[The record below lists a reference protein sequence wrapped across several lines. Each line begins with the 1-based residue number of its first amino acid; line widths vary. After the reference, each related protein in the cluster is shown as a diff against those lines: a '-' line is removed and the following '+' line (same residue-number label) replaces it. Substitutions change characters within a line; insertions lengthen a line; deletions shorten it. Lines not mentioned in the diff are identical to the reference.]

1 MPGVTAIWVRAFAEV
16 RARWRTWLGLA
27 LIVGVGGGIVLA
39 ALAGARRTESAYPRF
54 AQAQRAADVLIA
66 GSSAFGIG
74 SGVDLDDVEALPQ
87 VDEVARAVVNLVFT
101 GASETGRP
109 LNATDLFPVASTD
122 GRLGRSIE
130 RWRMLEGRPADP
142 TKADEATA
150 SFVLAERLNLRV
162 GSTLSLHLLRA
173 DAFPNVALDLLGA
186 FGPRL
191 AQDQASQVAPFDER
205 VVGPR
210 ATFRIVGIEA
220 SPAEF
225 PPLTADLAPPL
236 HLSPAFYAA
245 HRGTL
250 LDTPIMYIRLKQ
262 PDDLAEFQSAVERLS
277 TGSPA
282 SFIASARNQSEK
294 VQRSLDLEAVAT
306 RVLAL
311 LTGLA
316 VLLIVAQALRRQSV
330 LEASDHPTLRAL
342 GMDPGQLAA
351 VGTARAVFVAGTGAV
366 LAGVLAYAASP
377 VFPVGL
383 ARRAELDR
391 GLHFDAAVIP
401 VGVVLIAAAVVLL
414 AVPAARRAVRLA
426 QLPPGRPRVVEDEE
440 EGRLARAIAEA
451 PMSPAAT
458 IGLRFAIEPGS
469 GPTAI
474 PVRTTI
480 LGLTLAIAM
489 LTATWVFGASLQ
501 RLLDTPRLY
510 GWNWDTTVGAP
521 ALLDLGD
528 ALVPALAGDPDVAE
542 VAAGTVTQLR
552 LEGDERV
559 DAYAL
564 EQSVGEVGPTIT
576 AGRLAT
582 AEDEIVLGARTLRH
596 IGAEVGDTIEVEI
609 VDKPARFRVVGRGVF
624 PHIGDAAQLGTGAQ
638 ISLDGLR
645 RLLAAPSRNVF
656 LVRFRPSV
664 DRDAAFAEVRR
675 AVEPL
680 PTATASRPSDLADL
694 ARVDSLPGLLAGVL
708 GVVAAATLVHTLVSS
723 MRQRRR
729 DLAILKTLGF
739 LRRQLALTLVWEAT
753 TLSVL
758 SLVVGVPIGAAAGRW
773 TWTVFAERLGIV
785 PDPVV
790 PLVPVLLLAPVTILL
805 AVLVALPPAWIAART
820 RPALVLRTE

>member
-1 MPGVTAIWVRAFAEV
+1 MTAIWVRAFAEV

-27 LIVGVGGGIVLA
+27 LIVGVGGGVVLA

-54 AQAQRAADVLIA
+54 ATQQRAADVLLA
-66 GSSAFGIG
+66 GGSAFGIG
-74 SGVDLDDVEALPQ
+74 SGVDLDDAAALPQ
-87 VDEVARAVVNLVFT
+87 VDQVARAVVNLVFT
-101 GASETGRP
+101 GESETGRP
-109 LNATDLFPVASTD
+109 LDATDLFPVVSTD
-122 GRLGRSIE
+122 GRLGRDIE
-130 RWRMLEGRPADP
+130 RWTMVAGRPADP
-142 TKADEATA
+142 TRIDEATA

-162 GSTLSLHLLRA
+162 GSTLTLHFLRA
-173 DAFPNVALDLLGA
+173 DAFPQVALDLLGQ
-186 FGPRL
+186 FGSRL
-191 AQDQASQVAPFDER
+191 AQDQASMIEPFDQR

-210 ATFRIVGIEA
+210 VTFRVVGIEA

-236 HLSPAFYAA
+236 HLSPAFYEA

-250 LDTPIMYIRLKQ
+250 LDTPIMYVRLERGAA
-262 PDDLAEFQSAVERLS
+262 DLAAFQSAVERLS

-294 VQRSLDLEAVAT
+294 VQRSLDLEAAAT
-306 RVLAL
+306 RVLAG

-316 VLLIVAQALRRQSV
+316 VLLIVAQALRRQSI
-330 LEASDHPTLRAL
+330 LEAGDHPILRAL
-342 GMDPGQLAA
+342 GMEPGQLAA
-351 VGTARAVFVAGTGAV
+351 VGTARAVFVGVSGGV
-366 LAGVLAYAASP
+366 LAGVLAYLASP
-377 VFPVGL
+377 LFPVGL
-383 ARRAELDR
+383 ARRAELDP
-391 GLHFDAAVIP
+391 GLHFDATVIVLGAVAT
-401 VGVVLIAAAVVLL
+401 AAAVVLL
-414 AVPAARRAVRLA
+414 AVPASRRAVRLA
-426 QLPPGRPRVVEDEE
+426 QQPPGRAGRADEE
-440 EGRLARAIAEA
+440 EQGRVARAVAGSAMA
-451 PMSPAAT
+451 PTAT
-458 IGLRFAIEPGS
+458 IGLRFAIEPGA
-469 GPTAI
+469 GPTAV
-474 PVRTTI
+474 PVRTTV

-489 LTATWVFGASLQ
+489 LTSTWVFGASLE

-510 GWNWDTTVGAP
+510 GWNWDASVGGP

-528 ALVPALAGDPDVAE
+528 TLVPALAADPDVAE

-564 EQSVGEVGPTIT
+564 DQSIGEVGPTVT

-582 AEDEIVLGARTLRH
+582 AEDEIVLGARTMRH
-596 IGAEVGDTIEVEI
+596 IDAGLGDTIEVASGGR
-609 VDKPARFRVVGRGVF
+609 PQRFRIVGRAVF

-645 RLLAAPSRNVF
+645 RLLSAPSRNVF

-675 AVEPL
+675 ALEPL
-680 PTATASRPSDLADL
+680 PTSTATRPSDLADL
-694 ARVDSLPGLLAGVL
+694 ARVDRLPGLLAGVL
-708 GVVAAATLVHTLVSS
+708 AVLAAATLVHTLVSS

-739 LRRQLALTLVWEAT
+739 LRRQLALTLIWEAT

-758 SLVVGVPIGAAAGRW
+758 ALVVGVPIGAAAGRW

-785 PDPVV
+785 PAPVV
-790 PLVPVLLLAPVTILL
+790 PIAPVVLLAPVTVLL
-805 AVLVALPPAWIAART
+805 AVLVALPPAWLAART
-820 RPALVLRTE
+820 SPAVVLRTE

>member
-1 MPGVTAIWVRAFAEV
+1 MTAIWVRAFAEV

-54 AQAQRAADVLIA
+54 AESQRAADVLVA
-66 GSSAFGIG
+66 GASAFGIG
-74 SGVDLDDVEALPQ
+74 SGVDLDDVETLPE

-101 GASETGRP
+101 GESDTGRP
-109 LNATDLFPVASTD
+109 LDATDLFPVAPTD
-122 GRLGRSIE
+122 DRLGRDIE
-130 RWRMLEGRPADP
+130 RWSIVEGRRADP
-142 TKADEATA
+142 TRADEATA
-150 SFVLAERLNLRV
+150 SFVLAERLGLKV
-162 GSTLSLHLLRA
+162 GSTLSLHFLRA
-173 DAFPNVALDLLGA
+173 DAFPHVALELLGQ
-186 FGPRL
+186 FGSRL
-191 AQDQASQVAPFDER
+191 AQNEASMIQPFDER

-210 ATFRIVGIEA
+210 LTFRIVGIEA

-236 HLSPAFYAA
+236 HLTRAFFEA

-250 LDTPIMYIRLKQ
+250 LDTPIMYVRL
-262 PDDLAEFQSAVERLS
+262 DRGADLAKFQAGVEQLS
-277 TGSPA
+277 TGSAA

-294 VQRSLDLEAVAT
+294 VQRSLDLEAAAT
-306 RVLAL
+306 RVLAG

-316 VLLIVAQALRRQSV
+316 VLLIVAQALRRQSI
-330 LEASDHPTLRAL
+330 LEAGDHPVLRAL
-342 GMDPGQLAA
+342 GMEPGQLAA
-351 VGTARAVFVAGTGAV
+351 VGTARAVFVGVTGAL
-366 LAGVLAYAASP
+366 LAGVLAYLASP
-377 VFPVGL
+377 LFPVGL

-391 GLHFDAAVIP
+391 GLHFDALTIII
-401 VGVVLIAAAVVLL
+401 GVVAVAAAVVLL
-414 AVPAARRAVRLA
+414 AVPASRRAVRLA
-426 QLPPGRPRVVEDEE
+426 QLPPGRVGRVDEE
-440 EGRLARAIAEA
+440 DLGRLTRAVAESGIT
-451 PMSPAAT
+451 PTAT
-458 IGLRFAIEPGS
+458 IGFRFAMEPGT
-469 GPTAI
+469 GPTAV
-474 PVRTTI
+474 PVRTTV

-510 GWNWDTTVGAP
+510 GWNWDTSVGAP

-542 VAAGTVTQLR
+542 VSAGTVIQLQ
-552 LEGDERV
+552 LQGGERV

-564 EQSVGEVGPTIT
+564 EQSVGEVGPTVT

-596 IGAEVGDTIEVEI
+596 IDAEVGDTIDV
-609 VDKPARFRVVGRGVF
+609 ASGGRTQRFRIVGRAVF

-675 AVEPL
+675 ALEPL
-680 PTATASRPSDLADL
+680 PTSTATRPSDLADL

-708 GVVAAATLVHTLVSS
+708 AVVAGATLVHTLVSS

-739 LRRQLALTLVWEAT
+739 LRRQLAQTLVWEAT

-758 SLVVGVPIGAAAGRW
+758 ALVVGVPVGAAAGRW

-785 PDPVV
+785 PEPIV
-790 PLVPVLLLAPVTILL
+790 PIAPVLVLVPVTILL
-805 AVLVALPPAWIAART
+805 GVLVALPPAWLAART
-820 RPALVLRTE
+820 RPAIVLRTE